1 MNFLKGI
8 SAVFVKDVQSELRSR
23 YAINTVLAFVIAA
36 LFLILFSLNAE
47 QLPPTSK
54 SGLIWII
61 ILFAAL
67 SSLSRSFVMETER
80 QTFNL
85 LRLHGKASEVFI
97 GKLSYNFIFALS
109 VNILTFFCYIFLLD
123 IPIADGTALLLTLV
137 LGTAGLSAVATLL
150 AAIVSQADRKGAIF
164 SVLSIPL
171 LVPLVLIL
179 VRTTKAALVEG
190 LTQNYIND
198 FWALFGFVGVSISA
212 GIILF
217 DYIWED

>member
-8 SAVFVKDVQSELRSR
+8 SAVFAKDVQSELRSR

-123 IPIADGTALLLTLV
+123 IPIADGTALLLTLI